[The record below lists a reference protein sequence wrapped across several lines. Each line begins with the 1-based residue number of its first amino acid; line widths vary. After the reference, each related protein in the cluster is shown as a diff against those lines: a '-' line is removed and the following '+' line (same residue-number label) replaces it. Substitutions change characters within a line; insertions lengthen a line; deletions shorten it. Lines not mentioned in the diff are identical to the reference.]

1 MVRGGAGNPGRLR
14 HGPTVLLQHYRP
26 HPVGARRVGNCWRSA
41 PNGAGTAENIGGRAR
56 VTALLR
62 FSEIT
67 IRYPERTNPAVQHF
81 SGEIA
86 PGECV
91 ALVGPS
97 GAGKSTVLAAAS
109 GIIPHSIP
117 AEMNGVVEVCGTV
130 TSLMSVPEMSS
141 SVGTVLQDPDAQI
154 VTGRVLDE
162 VCFALENQLLDTETV
177 DRRARATL
185 TRFGLTEIEEQHP
198 GILSGGQRQR
208 LVLACVTA
216 MRPRLLVL
224 DEPTANLDPEA
235 AADFY
240 EMLSQRDQQG
250 VLLVEHNLDLALS
263 IADRIWELDAT
274 GRLVRDEPVT
284 QTTLRARTHRNGVTS
299 KIDAETEV
307 SIPSLGMSS
316 PGLSRASGALILNQV
331 TWKPDRKATP
341 VVRELSLNARRGE
354 VTALTG
360 ENGAGKSTVLRLM
373 ARLLRPSGGSV
384 SWHSDNGRAAG
395 TKPTLGFVFQNP
407 EHQFLGH
414 SVRGELRHALSL
426 RGMPR
431 RQIRLE
437 VDALLE
443 RFGLSGY
450 ADRNPFLLSGGQK
463 RRLSVAIA
471 FAGRPELL
479 LLDEPSYGQDP
490 NNLTLLLSEIRAA
503 ADSGATVVVST
514 HDPVL
519 LVQCADAINLIRNG
533 QAHPVKPQLLEP
545 PVS

>member
-1 MVRGGAGNPGRLR
+1 M
-14 HGPTVLLQHYRP
+14 
-26 HPVGARRVGNCWRSA
+26 
-41 PNGAGTAENIGGRAR
+41 
-56 VTALLR
+56 
-62 FSEIT
+62 
-67 IRYPERTNPAVQHF
+67 
-81 SGEIA
+81 
-86 PGECV
+86 
-91 ALVGPS
+91 
-97 GAGKSTVLAAAS
+97 
-109 GIIPHSIP
+109 
-117 AEMNGVVEVCGTV
+117 
-130 TSLMSVPEMSS
+130 
-141 SVGTVLQDPDAQI
+141 
-154 VTGRVLDE
+154 
-162 VCFALENQLLDTETV
+162 
-177 DRRARATL
+177 
-185 TRFGLTEIEEQHP
+185 
-198 GILSGGQRQR
+198 
-208 LVLACVTA
+208 
-216 MRPRLLVL
+216 
-224 DEPTANLDPEA
+224 
-235 AADFY
+235 
-240 EMLSQRDQQG
+240 
-250 VLLVEHNLDLALS
+250 
-263 IADRIWELDAT
+263 
-274 GRLVRDEPVT
+274 
-284 QTTLRARTHRNGVTS
+284 
-299 KIDAETEV
+299 
-307 SIPSLGMSS
+307 
-316 PGLSRASGALILNQV
+316 
-331 TWKPDRKATP
+331 
-341 VVRELSLNARRGE
+341 
-354 VTALTG
+354 
-360 ENGAGKSTVLRLM
+360 
-373 ARLLRPSGGSV
+373 

>member
-1 MVRGGAGNPGRLR
+1 M
-14 HGPTVLLQHYRP
+14 
-26 HPVGARRVGNCWRSA
+26 
-41 PNGAGTAENIGGRAR
+41 
-56 VTALLR
+56 TALLR
-62 FSEIT
+62 LSEIT
-67 IRYPERTNPAVQHF
+67 IRYPERTDPVVQHF
-81 SGEIA
+81 SGEIK

-91 ALVGPS
+91 VLVGPS

-130 TSLMSVPEMSS
+130 TSLMSVPEISN
-141 SVGTVLQDPDAQI
+141 SVGTVFQDPDAQI

-162 VCFALENQLLDTETV
+162 VCFALENQLLDTKTV
-177 DRRARATL
+177 ERRARAAL
-185 TRFGLTEIEEQHP
+185 THFGLSEIEEHHP

-216 MRPRLLVL
+216 MSPQLLVL

-240 EMLSQRDQQG
+240 EMLSQRDHQG

-263 IADRIWELDAT
+263 IANRIWELDAT
-274 GRLVRDEPVT
+274 GKLVRNEPVT
-284 QTTLRARTHRNGVTS
+284 RPTFVSRTNRNGVNS
-299 KIDAETEV
+299 KIDAEIEA
-307 SIPSLGMSS
+307 SIPSPGMSS
-316 PGLSRASGALILNQV
+316 FDLNRASGSLMLNQV
-331 TWKPDRKATP
+331 TWKPNRKAIP
-341 VVRELSLNARRGE
+341 VLKELSLRAQCGE

-373 ARLLRPSGGSV
+373 ARLIRPSSGSV
-384 SWHSDNGRAAG
+384 SWQPDDGRVAG
-395 TKPTLGFVFQNP
+395 TTPTLGFVFQNP
-407 EHQFLGH
+407 EHQFLGQ
-414 SVRGELRHALSL
+414 SVRGELRHVLSL
-426 RGMPR
+426 RGLPR

-490 NNLTLLLSEIRAA
+490 NNLTLLLSEIRTA

-514 HDPVL
+514 HDPEL
-519 LVQCADAINLIRNG
+519 LVQCADATILIRNG
-533 QAHPVKPQLLEP
+533 QAHPVKHQLTEP
-545 PVS
+545 PMS